1 MNIVMLVVLFVN
13 LLFKN
18 TIIILYNM
26 EDINLK
32 QIETF
37 LSTYENTLKNIFIT
51 AEKQH
56 GKGILIV
63 DINNNNKGNCDTQYI
78 PLTNRDN
85 FWEQSEDM
93 LQVKNKIEI
102 TQEKTIFLCLINN
115 QTTIIIDRPYEIN

>member
-1 MNIVMLVVLFVN
+1 MDE
-13 LLFKN
+13 
-18 TIIILYNM
+18 T
-26 EDINLK
+26 NLK

-63 DINNNNKGNCDTQYI
+63 DINNNNKGNCDTKYI
-78 PLTNRDN
+78 PITNRDN

-93 LQVKNKIEI
+93 LQVKNNIET
-102 TQEKTIFLCLINN
+102 TQEKKIFLCLVNN
-115 QTTIIIDRPYEIN
+115 QTSIIIDRPYEIN

>member
-1 MNIVMLVVLFVN
+1 MLVVLFVN

-26 EDINLK
+26 DDTNLK

-63 DINNNNKGNCDTQYI
+63 DVNNNNNGNCDTQYI

>member
-1 MNIVMLVVLFVN
+1 MLVVLFVN

-18 TIIILYNM
+18 TKLLYIM
-26 EDINLK
+26 DESNLK

-56 GKGILIV
+56 GKGILII
-63 DINNNNKGNCDTQYI
+63 DINNNNNNNCDTKYI

-93 LQVKNKIEI
+93 LQVKNKIQT
-102 TQEKTIFLCLINN
+102 TQEKNIFLCLINN
-115 QTTIIIDRPYEIN
+115 QTSIIIDRPYDIN

>member
-1 MNIVMLVVLFVN
+1 MLVVLFVN

-26 EDINLK
+26 EDTNLK

-51 AEKQH
+51 AEKKH

-63 DINNNNKGNCDTQYI
+63 DVNNNNNGNCDTQYI

-93 LQVKNKIEI
+93 LQIKNKIEI
-102 TQEKTIFLCLINN
+102 IQEKTIFLCLINN

>member
-1 MNIVMLVVLFVN
+1 MLVVLFVN

-26 EDINLK
+26 EDTNLK

>member
-1 MNIVMLVVLFVN
+1 MLVVLFVN

-18 TIIILYNM
+18 TKLLYIM
-26 EDINLK
+26 DESNLK

-37 LSTYENTLKNIFIT
+37 LFTYENTLKNIFIT

-56 GKGILIV
+56 GKGILII
-63 DINNNNKGNCDTQYI
+63 DINNNNNNNCDTKYI

-93 LQVKNKIEI
+93 IQVKNKIQT
-102 TQEKTIFLCLINN
+102 TQEKKIFLCLINN
-115 QTTIIIDRPYEIN
+115 QTSIIIDRPYDIN

>member
-26 EDINLK
+26 EDTNLK